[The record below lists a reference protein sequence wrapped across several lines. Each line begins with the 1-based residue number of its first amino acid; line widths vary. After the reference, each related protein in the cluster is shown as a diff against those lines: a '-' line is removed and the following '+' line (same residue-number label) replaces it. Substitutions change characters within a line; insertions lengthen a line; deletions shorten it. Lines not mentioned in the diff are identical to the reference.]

1 MPGLRTIPPSP
12 VTRRHKIASIG
23 LKNVQ
28 LSHVLVPKLREAAFL
43 KVRARNT
50 SSITLLKGPAGLTL
64 DGSFLGNTTLPRC
77 SAGDTFSLNLG
88 VDPGVTVAY
97 QKLAVR
103 RSETGLFQKEGSCV
117 SRRAVVVTNAKGNA
131 HVLEG
136 VMLDQV
142 PVSEDEKLRVQ
153 VLQLRG
159 LRNEGDTVASGTM
172 VVAEAE
178 AEAEAVGK
186 STSVRATGPGDGA
199 RGGPAAQ
206 GNEGEKWG
214 KAVAVLKKGG
224 EVCWN
229 LKLNPGYGVR
239 LALEYEAKFPGSEKV
254 VSK

>member
-1 MPGLRTIPPSP
+1 M
-12 VTRRHKIASIG
+12 
-23 LKNVQ
+23 
-28 LSHVLVPKLREAAFL
+28 
-43 KVRARNT
+43 
-50 SSITLLKGPAGLTL
+50 
-64 DGSFLGNTTLPRC
+64 
-77 SAGDTFSLNLG
+77 
-88 VDPGVTVAY
+88 
-97 QKLAVR
+97 
-103 RSETGLFQKEGSCV
+103 

-142 PVSEDEKLRVQ
+142 PVSEDEKLRVE

-172 VVAEAE
+172 VV
-178 AEAEAVGK
+178 AEAVGK